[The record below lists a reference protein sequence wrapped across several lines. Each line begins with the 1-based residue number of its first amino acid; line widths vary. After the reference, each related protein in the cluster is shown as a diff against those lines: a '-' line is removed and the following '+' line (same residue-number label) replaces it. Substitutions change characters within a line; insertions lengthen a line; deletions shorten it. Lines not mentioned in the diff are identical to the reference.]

1 MNIRTHTALLGL
13 GFDTDLIATI
23 GAHGHTVSALR
34 SLSNQALQSNYSQ
47 SDVALI
53 QERIHR
59 AAIRAEVVD
68 AVLDASDRVCCFCR
82 DGISSRPFQIHHA
95 VEYSKTQDNSFD
107 NLILVCPNHHQT
119 VPKTQT
125 PEQQKQARAEW
136 YALVS
141 VVRSYRKQGIAF
153 PFGSFVALD
162 YGSEPDPLALIEG
175 YKLSNATA
183 LDLAR
188 TTFAKNAGQ
197 RLERS
202 PFLAIA
208 GQSGSGKSTFARG
221 VIGQFWKSAFA
232 AFQYQPLSHG
242 QAAAEVLTF
251 LSLAD
256 RNSILLLDDVNVY
269 LSEVDIT
276 AIQTASRVGAKVVC
290 TWTREGA
297 GASSLERHLP
307 DWMLVDWDQLR
318 PTVHCYLLE
327 HETTLAPAI
336 GRRQGKVV
344 GRVGLGHMDERLERY
359 LTFFETNAKSVSE
372 FVFLLRGGGEIL
384 QRELDV
390 LTSAEHSEIPVLT
403 LAIEQIAGFENMLT
417 PEEVVE
423 HCARAGVTLKPPISA
438 AWVNKVLR
446 DQVGRGR
453 LQESRGYFTTIHRDW
468 AARIIDRALASDQ
481 TFDALNR
488 LLLPEFDFASVAPE
502 RCMRLCSWLW
512 YLPTGGNWIKDRLA
526 TKSAE
531 DWSVLVG
538 RAAARDLGVLGF
550 VADRMHLLFRSPNWE
565 HTVAA
570 AFERHESSLRV
581 LLRTGTPTTWSALK
595 SLCWTIGTANPPLA
609 SRLWSSPENDPKAVA
624 ELLEATH
631 PNYYETV
638 SWYFG
643 SVRKH
648 SPEWVA
654 DVGKALNVDRMLH
667 QLEGVSLG
675 DVSGVFTAWE
685 ILGEL
690 RVPRRRSLVRKIAN
704 AFGKVLKDCPLRSFH
719 IGFPPLMDPTWLVF
733 NDDIEKALSS
743 VDPTALAQQLVQ
755 SSPREWREYCNLT
768 SFATPAVAS
777 FEKKVIDAIDVPALA
792 KCVAASATGHEYELR
807 CLLWS
812 LGRGSLPVRKK
823 IAHALYETVAA
834 ACERSS
840 SERPRLLDAFYPLDP
855 QLAKQLAAQL
865 FPAGTPESEDG
876 WRDELRRTKRDTKSL
891 WEDAIRLETK
901 FAELKKSGEDY
912 IFDPWNIDESP
923 DRNGSASLGISN

>member
-1 MNIRTHTALLGL
+1 MNIRTYTALLGL
-13 GFDTDLIATI
+13 GFDTDLITRI
-23 GAHGHTVSALR
+23 EAHGHTVSALR
-34 SLSNQALQSNYSQ
+34 SLSKKALESIYSQ

-95 VEYSKTQDNSFD
+95 VEYSKTQDNSFG
-107 NLILVCPNHHQT
+107 NLILVCPNHHQA

-125 PEQQKQARAEW
+125 PEQQKQARGEW

-141 VVRSYRKQGIAF
+141 VVRSYRKKGIAF

-162 YGSEPDPLALIEG
+162 YRSEPDPLALIEG

-183 LDLAR
+183 LDLAQ
-188 TTFAKNAGQ
+188 TTFVQDAVQ

-221 VIGQFWKSAFA
+221 VIGQFWKRGFA
-232 AFQYQPLSHG
+232 AFQFQPSSDGH
-242 QAAAEVLTF
+242 AAADVLTF

-297 GASSLERHLP
+297 GASTLERHLP
-307 DWMLVDWDQLR
+307 DWMPIDWDQLR
-318 PTVHCYLLE
+318 PSVHRYLLE
-327 HETTLAPAI
+327 HERTLAPAI
-336 GRRQGKVV
+336 GRRQGNVV

-359 LTFFETNAKSVSE
+359 LNYFAANAKSVSE
-372 FVFLLRGGGEIL
+372 FVFLLRGGDEIV

-403 LAIEQIAGFENMLT
+403 LAIEQIAGFENKLT
-417 PEEVVE
+417 PEQVVE
-423 HCARAGVTLKPPISA
+423 QGARAGVTLNPPIST
-438 AWVNKVLR
+438 AWVNKVLL

-468 AARIIDRALASDQ
+468 AARLIDRALTSNKAY
-481 TFDALNR
+481 DAVNR
-488 LLLPEFDFASVAPE
+488 LLLPEFDFAAVAPE

-512 YLPTGGNWIKDRLA
+512 YLPTGGKWVKEILA
-526 TKSAE
+526 TKTDE
-531 DWSVLVG
+531 DWSILVG
-538 RAAARDLGVLGF
+538 RAAARDLGLLGF
-550 VADRMHLLFRSPNWE
+550 VAERMHLLFRSPNWE
-565 HTVAA
+565 RTVAA
-570 AFERHESSLRV
+570 AFERHESTLRT
-581 LLRTGTPTTWSALK
+581 LLRTGTPTTWPALK
-595 SLCWTIGTANPPLA
+595 SLSWAIGTANPPLA
-609 SRLWSSPENDPKAVA
+609 SRLWSSSENDPKAVA
-624 ELLEATH
+624 ELLETTH
-631 PNYYETV
+631 PKYYETV
-638 SWYFG
+638 SWYLG

-654 DVGKALNVDRMLH
+654 DVGRALNVDRMLQ
-667 QLEGVSLG
+667 QLESVSLG
-675 DVSGVFTAWE
+675 DVSSVFTAWE
-685 ILGEL
+685 IIGEL
-690 RVPRRRSLVRKIAN
+690 HVPRRRSMVRKIAN
-704 AFGKVLKDCPLRSFH
+704 AFGKALKDCPLRSFY

-733 NDDIEKALSS
+733 NDDIERALSF
-743 VDPTALAQQLVQ
+743 VDPTALARQFVE
-755 SSPREWREYCNLT
+755 SSPREWRQYCNLT
-768 SFATPAVAS
+768 SFSTPAVAS
-777 FEKKVIDAIDVPALA
+777 FEKKVIDSIDVRALA

-812 LGRGSLPVRKK
+812 LGRGSLSVRKK

-834 ACERSS
+834 ACQRSS
-840 SERPRLLDAFYPLDP
+840 SERRRLLDAFAPLDP
-855 QLAKQLAAQL
+855 QLASQLAAQV

-876 WRDELRRTKRDTKSL
+876 WRDELRRTRRDAKSL
-891 WEDAIRLETK
+891 WEDAIRLEKK
-901 FAELKKSGEDY
+901 FAELEKSGEDY
-912 IFDPWNIDESP
+912 IFDPWNIDDSP
-923 DRNGSASLGISN
+923 DRKGNVSLGTSN